1 MGLRNPR
8 TQQEDPNL
16 ARNLPH
22 RRDGGACTRRRRL
35 SSPWQVG
42 LLKLRRLGL
51 AAKSSRFR
59 RYERDPEGRRRSGGG
74 VPAAA
79 AGGDARGGGGWC
91 WGDGYSVESYDD
103 DAEGDFGDVSL
114 WSYPF

>member
-59 RYERDPEGRRRSGGG
+59 RYERDPEGRRRSGG
-74 VPAAA
+74 P
-79 AGGDARGGGGWC
+79 RGGGGRVGGVGTAWKATMMTRRVILVTC
-91 WGDGYSVESYDD
+91 RCGVTRF
-103 DAEGDFGDVSL
+103 DFL
-114 WSYPF
+114 CNNTWRN

>member
-51 AAKSSRFR
+51 AAKSSRHVILHLIHIHQLHR
-59 RYERDPEGRRRSGGG
+59 RHRN
-74 VPAAA
+74 
-79 AGGDARGGGGWC
+79 
-91 WGDGYSVESYDD
+91 
-103 DAEGDFGDVSL
+103 
-114 WSYPF
+114 